1 MEFKS
6 TAQAFF
12 NTMPPSRQARENFNG
27 KKVSPEDA
35 RLRQTRLNTE
45 IKKEQLA
52 LAREFQLC

>member
-27 KKVSPEDA
+27 KKVSPDDTR
-35 RLRQTRLNTE
+35 RLQLRRQIE

>member
-27 KKVSPEDA
+27 KKVSPEYA
-35 RLRQTRLNTE
+35 RRSKISRQIE